1 MENVENDGSTM
12 DTSFNNTTTTPG
24 TCTTI
29 SGGLK
34 KKPRPSDRRIAGQR
48 GRGGLLK
55 KPPKK
60 SNYVGGIGRIS
71 SNFGRVTV
79 GKSL

>member
-1 MENVENDGSTM
+1 M

-34 KKPRPSDRRIAGQR
+34 KKPRPSDERIAGRR

-55 KPPKK
+55 KPRKK
-60 SNYVGGIGRIS
+60 SNYVGGIGPIS
-71 SNFGRVTV
+71 SNFSGPVGRVTE